1 MDRMHELVEKL
12 NEYAYQYYTLDNPTV
27 SDVEYDR
34 LYDELLAL
42 EKASG
47 IVLDNSPTKRV
58 GDVVLK
64 KCTTVKHIG
73 RLYSLDKCQT
83 KEAMEAWLDKLIA
96 ANGNKMPLCSL
107 EYKFDGLT
115 INLLYREGK
124 LVRAATRGNGVEG
137 EDVTEQVKTI
147 KCVPLTI
154 SYKNTVEVQGEGIM
168 RLSELEKYNQKEG
181 VTPLKNAR
189 NGVAGAIRNLD
200 PKVTAERNLEVI
212 CYNVNYIE
220 GKEFETG
227 EDMINF
233 LKENKF
239 KVSKYYKLINDKQVL
254 LNGLDEILEKRPN
267 LDFLIDGAVIKIN
280 DLKLRD
286 VYGFTEKF
294 PKWAIAFKFPA
305 EEVTT
310 TLRDVIWQVSRTG
323 KLNPIAVLDPVD
335 LAGVTVSRA
344 TLSNISE
351 IKRKDIKINS
361 RVFIRRSN
369 DVIPEITGIAE
380 HTPESFDVEA
390 PKVCP
395 ACGSP
400 VEMQGVFI
408 KCTNK
413 ACAPAIISAMTHF
426 VERDAMDIEGL
437 SEKTLELLYQEGKI
451 TSYADI
457 YALKE
462 EDLEGLDSFKEKKI
476 SNVIKAI
483 NDSKDTTLDKV
494 LYAIGIPN
502 IGKKAAKQLAYRFKT
517 LDAARNATRED
528 LLALDDF
535 GEIMA
540 DAYIAFWQNEKNNE
554 HVNRLLMLGV
564 KIKEKEEV
572 QGALSGKIVVLTGSL
587 PTLKRS
593 QAKDLIEK
601 NGGQCA
607 DSISKAVN
615 LVVAGDDAGSKLQKA
630 QKLGIEIIDEAKLF
644 ELIESEP
651 NDETKQAIENS
662 RENKNMS
669 GELYS
674 LFDLIDDLN
683 K

>member
-42 EKASG
+42 EKQTG

-64 KCTTVKHIG
+64 KFQTVKHLG

-83 KEAMEAWLDKLIA
+83 KDAMSAWLDKLIL

-124 LVRAATRGNGVEG
+124 LVRAATRGNGIEG

-147 KCVPLTI
+147 RCVPLSI
-154 SYKNTVEVQGEGIM
+154 AYKDTVEVQGEGIM
-168 RLSELEKYNQKEG
+168 LLSELKKYNEKEG
-181 VTPLKNAR
+181 VTPIKNAR

-200 PKVTAERNLEVI
+200 PKATAEKKLEVI

-220 GKEFETG
+220 GKEFKTG
-227 EDMINF
+227 EDMIAF

-239 KVSKYYKLINDKQVL
+239 KVSPFYRLIDNKEDL
-254 LNGLDEILEKRPN
+254 LQGLDDILSVRPD

-280 DLKLRD
+280 DLNLRD

-310 TLRDVIWQVSRTG
+310 TLLDVVWQVSRTG

-351 IKRKDIKINS
+351 IRRKDIKINS

-380 HTPESFDVEA
+380 HTDKSIDVEA
-390 PKVCP
+390 PTICP

-400 VEMQGVFI
+400 VEVQGVFI

-413 ACAPAIISAMTHF
+413 NCAPAIISQMTHF
-426 VERDAMDIEGL
+426 VSREAMDIDGL

-451 TSYADI
+451 QSYADI
-457 YALKE
+457 YSLKE
-462 EDLEGLDSFKEKKI
+462 DDLVGLESFKEKKI
-476 SNVIKAI
+476 SNVIQAI
-483 NDSKDTTLDKV
+483 DNSRNTTLDR
-494 LYAIGIPN
+494 LLFAIGIPN

-517 LDAARNATRED
+517 LDAARNATKED
-528 LLALDDF
+528 LLNLDDF

-540 DAYIAFWQNEKNNE
+540 DGYIDFWKNEKNNQKVDE
-554 HVNRLLMLGV
+554 LLGHGLN
-564 KIKEKEEV
+564 IEEKEEV
-572 QGALSGKIVVLTGSL
+572 VGALTGKIVVLTGSL

-593 QAKDLIEK
+593 QAKELIEA
-601 NGGQCA
+601 NGGQTA

-615 LVVAGDDAGSKLQKA
+615 LVVAGEDAGSKLQKA

-644 ELIESEP
+644 EIIS
-651 NDETKQAIENS
+651 K
-662 RENKNMS
+662 
-669 GELYS
+669 
-674 LFDLIDDLN
+674 
-683 K
+683 